1 MSEFTHV
8 KVKNESKTVILTKQN
23 FREIKKELP
32 KVAAKLTVIHEC
44 FENGSTNGAEEQT
57 GQKTSHDTEMAKVL
71 LKLRAVKAGLSE
83 DASEEEIIAKE
94 IELNK
99 KGNGKK
105 GSKSVSSGNDTSGES
120 KD

>member
-1 MSEFTHV
+1 
-8 KVKNESKTVILTKQN
+8 
-23 FREIKKELP
+23 
-32 KVAAKLTVIHEC
+32 
-44 FENGSTNGAEEQT
+44 
-57 GQKTSHDTEMAKVL
+57 MAKVL

-94 IELNK
+94 TELNK